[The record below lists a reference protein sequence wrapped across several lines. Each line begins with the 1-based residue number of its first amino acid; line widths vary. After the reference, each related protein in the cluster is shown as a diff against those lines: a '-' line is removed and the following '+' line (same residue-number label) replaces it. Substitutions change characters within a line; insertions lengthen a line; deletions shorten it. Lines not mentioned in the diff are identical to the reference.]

1 MGTEPKRI
9 LIVDD
14 EVGFTEMVKL
24 NLEDTGRFFVR
35 IENDPTQA
43 FETALG
49 YRPHLILLDIIMPEM
64 EGPDVL
70 VKLRN
75 NEQTAKIPIIFL
87 TATVRKSEVYEE
99 RGFISGYPFLAKPCT
114 VLELITAIDQNI

>member
-1 MGTEPKRI
+1 MTEPKRI

-24 NLEDTGRFFVR
+24 NLEDTGRFLVR
-35 IENDPTQA
+35 IENDSTRA

-49 YRPHLILLDIIMPEM
+49 YRPELILLDIIMPEM

-70 VKLRN
+70 CQLRE
-75 NEQTAKIPIIFL
+75 NEQTAQIPIIFL
-87 TATVRKSEVYEE
+87 TATVRKSEVNQED
-99 RGFISGYPFLAKPCT
+99 GFISGYPFLAKPCT
-114 VLELITAIDQNI
+114 VEELIQAIDQNI

>member
-1 MGTEPKRI
+1 MGVEPKRI

-24 NLEDTGRFFVR
+24 NLEDTGRFLVR
-35 IENDPTQA
+35 IENDSTQA
-43 FETALG
+43 FETALA

-70 VKLRN
+70 VELRA
-75 NEQTAKIPIIFL
+75 NEQTANIPIIFL
-87 TATVRKSEVYEE
+87 TATVRKSEVNEE
-99 RGFISGYPFLAKPCT
+99 SGFISGYPFLAKPCT
-114 VLELITAIDQNI
+114 VEELINAIDQNV

>member
-1 MGTEPKRI
+1 MVEPKRI

-24 NLEDTGRFFVR
+24 NLEDTGRFLVR
-35 IENDPTQA
+35 IENDSTQA

-70 VKLRN
+70 VELRS
-75 NEQTAKIPIIFL
+75 NEQTSKIPIIFL
-87 TATVRKSEVYEE
+87 TATVRKSEVNEK

-114 VLELITAIDQNI
+114 VKELISTIDQNV